1 MDGLKTVF
9 TTKRNRITPQ
19 KTPMSSG
26 NLKKIKN
33 FLSKNILQ
41 QHLRLNTNTRPRKNL
56 GFIAATKMYCE
67 ERMETEETTCK
78 SLGKR
83 TDYKIKKKY
92 SKIILQQRKPLART
106 AERKKNKRRKRKK

>member
-1 MDGLKTVF
+1 
-9 TTKRNRITPQ
+9 
-19 KTPMSSG
+19 MSSG

-83 TDYKIKKKY
+83 TDYKIKKNTLKLFY
-92 SKIILQQRKPLART
+92 NKGNLLLELQKEKRT
-106 AERKKNKRRKRKK
+106 KGEREKNKVHFPTKIYLLPSKRLFPA